1 MKTPEHGTGNS
12 GFRANKYGINQG
24 IKLVWSPP
32 DSDWIPRV
40 RFVIDDI
47 NCQATGT
54 GTGDW
59 GLGLGLGNGKMGKW
73 EIESTPVPAQNFFF
87 ILIVIL
93 FDILFYLQPLG

>member
-40 RFVIDDI
+40 RFVVDDI

-54 GTGDW
+54 GTGTGTGDWAWDW
-59 GLGLGLGNGKMGKW
+59 GIGKW
-73 EIESTPVPAQNFFF
+73 EN
-87 ILIVIL
+87 
-93 FDILFYLQPLG
+93 G